1 MTVVLA
7 NLTQVLNQSPQ
18 VGALVGGQLA
28 AEEAAR
34 HEARAE
40 ASRRLR
46 EELTSTVPP
55 LDETGVVTAVDPQA
69 RRESRRS
76 ARAAPKTGRDG
87 PPPGG
92 RQAAE
97 AAPGLFDPRPVI
109 DVRI

>member
-1 MTVVLA
+1 MTAALA

-34 HEARAE
+34 HEARTE
-40 ASRRLR
+40 ASQRLR
-46 EELTSTVPP
+46 EVLTRTVPP
-55 LDETGVVTAVDPQA
+55 LDETGAVTAVDPQA

-76 ARAAPKTGRDG
+76 AQAAPKTGRGG
-87 PPPGG
+87 PPPGD
-92 RQAAE
+92 RQGTG